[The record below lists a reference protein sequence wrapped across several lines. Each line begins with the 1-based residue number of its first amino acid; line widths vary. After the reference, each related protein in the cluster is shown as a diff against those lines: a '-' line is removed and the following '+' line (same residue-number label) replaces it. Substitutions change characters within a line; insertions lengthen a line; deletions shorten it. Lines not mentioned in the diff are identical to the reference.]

1 MLTDERNIISYVAN
15 QVTLPLMSIHRAPTD
30 QDHGRG
36 EKSKM
41 MLNKDAATAIIS
53 RLGKS
58 EKVNFKSLFRVII

>member
-1 MLTDERNIISYVAN
+1 MLTDERNIISYVANNN

-36 EKSKM
+36 EM